1 MRTSVTALAIVVAIG
16 LTGGTAVSAAH
27 AQDPATDTAA
37 TESKA
42 DKSKKI
48 CRSIVKSGTRFSQ
61 RICRSKEDWDKDTEA
76 AARYLEK
83 GQNYGSSRNE
93 GITNVP

>member
-1 MRTSVTALAIVVAIG
+1 MRTSLTALAMLLATG
-16 LTGGTAVSAAH
+16 LAAPAAH
-27 AQDPATDTAA
+27 AADPATQAA
-37 TESKA
+37 GTEATS
-42 DKSKKI
+42 DKSKKV

-61 RICRSKEDWDKDTEA
+61 RICRSKEAWDKDAEA

-83 GQNYGSSRNE
+83 GQTTGSTRNS